1 MRPAKLHEGVLPSK
15 YMLSIHRN
23 GQAYGSKQQ
32 GRTFQIDREFKMI
45 TVLWFDS
52 LKGIGEG
59 FDLNGEIIFL
69 NFYHQKFSKAFPRP
83 GETVSLK

>member
-1 MRPAKLHEGVLPSK
+1 
-15 YMLSIHRN
+15 
-23 GQAYGSKQQ
+23 
-32 GRTFQIDREFKMI
+32 MI